1 MNKEK
6 ILKNLQ
12 TENLGRNLLYYEEL
26 NSTQKIAKQF
36 AQQKAEDGTVILTDY
51 QTAGIG
57 THDRKWYSN
66 KGQNISFTFL
76 LYPNYNIKKL
86 DNLTIEIAEEIVKTI
101 YELYQIKLEIKRPN
115 DLMINNK
122 KVGGILTETKVSGE
136 VVENLF
142 VGIGINVHQINFNKE
157 ICNIATSLE
166 KEYSEIEFERETIIS
181 DILNK
186 LEKLYI
192 NKIISKN

>member
-1 MNKEK
+1 
-6 ILKNLQ
+6 
-12 TENLGRNLLYYEEL
+12 
-26 NSTQKIAKQF
+26 
-36 AQQKAEDGTVILTDY
+36 
-51 QTAGIG
+51 
-57 THDRKWYSN
+57 
-66 KGQNISFTFL
+66 
-76 LYPNYNIKKL
+76 
-86 DNLTIEIAEEIVKTI
+86 
-101 YELYQIKLEIKRPN
+101 
-115 DLMINNK
+115 MINNK

-142 VGIGINVHQINFNKE
+142 VGLGINVGINVHQINFNKE

>member
-76 LYPNYNIKKL
+76 LYPNCNIKKL

-122 KVGGILTETKVSGE
+122 KVGGE